1 MIKALSVILLF
12 LLLFP
17 APLVHADVF
26 DYQKET
32 IEATVTVLPEKEAE
46 SNGRYGVV
54 RVSFPSALK
63 LGYANDIVEG
73 EFWYQKDGKPRPTIV
88 ILPVISNQLKF
99 SELAAR
105 NFVSCGDM
113 NVFILY
119 RDAKEIRKVKWRE
132 IKNEEDFLAEAVY
145 TRDILRQTYIDTRR
159 IVDWLSERPEVD
171 SSKIVIEGF
180 SFGGIQAAAILA
192 IEPRFAAGVLIL
204 AGGDFTKILLET
216 EEKGI
221 KGVREGILKNLG
233 WDKETAYRKLQP
245 IFKDIDPLT
254 YLNAERAEKLRGRV
268 LMINAARDQII
279 PPSASEK
286 LWLALGKPERQ
297 HSWFGHYAFAIFST
311 PWANDFSRTFIAQ
324 VLDFSVGKNKCESV
338 SGLVPR

>member
-1 MIKALSVILLF
+1 M
-12 LLLFP
+12 
-17 APLVHADVF
+17 
-26 DYQKET
+26 
-32 IEATVTVLPEKEAE
+32 
-46 SNGRYGVV
+46 
-54 RVSFPSALK
+54 
-63 LGYANDIVEG
+63 
-73 EFWYQKDGKPRPTIV
+73 
-88 ILPVISNQLKF
+88 
-99 SELAAR
+99 
-105 NFVSCGDM
+105 
-113 NVFILY
+113 
-119 RDAKEIRKVKWRE
+119 
-132 IKNEEDFLAEAVY
+132 
-145 TRDILRQTYIDTRR
+145 
-159 IVDWLSERPEVD
+159 VDWLSERPEVD

-324 VLDFSVGKNKCESV
+324 VLDFSVGKNKCESA